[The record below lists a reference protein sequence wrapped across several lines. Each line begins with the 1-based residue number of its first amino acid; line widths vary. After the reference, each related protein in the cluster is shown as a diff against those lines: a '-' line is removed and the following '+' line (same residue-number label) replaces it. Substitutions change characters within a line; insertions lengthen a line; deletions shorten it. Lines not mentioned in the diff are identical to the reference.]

1 LERGKNF
8 HKNKIV
14 SILRKQAERLLDGKV
29 TQQEENLS
37 NEEISILLN
46 ELEIFELELEMQ
58 NDEIKIS
65 YEALEIERAKFVGLF
80 DLAPVGYFILDYL
93 GVIEDANQTGVNLL
107 NLKRDVILNKRFQ
120 SFLSP
125 DSYEVFFGFLHKMQN
140 KDGKQTMEVKL
151 ELPDKK
157 VTYTR
162 IEGIAIAHVISSN
175 IKYYITV
182 IDITE
187 SRYARKILQET
198 SDRLEMTL
206 KASSTGTWTANL
218 ITGTVYLD
226 DFSYDILG
234 VKPWEFDG
242 TIQSFLE
249 LIDKDD
255 QEDIKYLLTVQVN
268 NSKEVDFDFKLPM
281 KDGKVKYI
289 SIKGHGI
296 TDPDDKKY
304 FAGILMDITERK
316 KLSLEAE
323 NLKNDQHRLLLSATL
338 TAQEKERE
346 KISRALHDSVC
357 QILYGIR
364 LNLQNIQL
372 SNNLKGTFKNI
383 NQLLDQAIRETRQ
396 ISYELTPSV
405 LKDFGF
411 TAGIKEMAQRSSTP
425 QFRILSHIKASADEL
440 PGNLQLYIFRI
451 IQELVNNS
459 IKHSNAN
466 VVEIKVSTDTGIV
479 NVSVEDNGSGFDID
493 MDEAFKKGSG
503 LRGIKNRIFLLDGIM
518 NFNSSEQGTI
528 VSISFK
534 EPTDLSGIE
543 NI

>member
-157 VTYTR
+157 ITYTR

-206 KASSTGTWTANL
+206 KASSTGIWTANL
-218 ITGTVYLD
+218 VTGTVYLD

-296 TDPDDKKY
+296 TDPDEKKY

-316 KLSLEAE
+316 KLAFEAE

-372 SNNLKGTFKNI
+372 SNNLTGTFKNI

-411 TAGIKEMAQRSSTP
+411 IAGIKEMAQRSSTP
-425 QFRILSHIKASADEL
+425 QFRILSHIKSSADEL

-466 VVEIKVSTDTGIV
+466 VVEIRVSTDTGIV
-479 NVSVEDNGSGFDID
+479 NVSVEDNGSGFDIE

>member
-1 LERGKNF
+1 MERGKNF

-157 VTYTR
+157 ITYTR

-206 KASSTGTWTANL
+206 KASSTGIWTANL
-218 ITGTVYLD
+218 VTGTVYLD

-296 TDPDDKKY
+296 TDPDEKKY

-316 KLSLEAE
+316 KLAFEAE

-372 SNNLKGTFKNI
+372 SNNLTGTFKNI

-411 TAGIKEMAQRSSTP
+411 IAGIKEMAQRSSTP
-425 QFRILSHIKASADEL
+425 QFRILSHIKSSADEL

-466 VVEIKVSTDTGIV
+466 VVEIRVSTDTGIV
-479 NVSVEDNGSGFDID
+479 NVSVEDNGSGFDIE